1 MVRSVSSRWAKS
13 GGFSAGLS
21 PMNITVLGAGAW
33 GTALAIT
40 FAPRH
45 RITLLARDANQATA
59 MQSARENVRYLP
71 GCPFPENLHIS
82 AQPEV
87 LGSAELILIATPV
100 AGLHDA
106 LQMLVC
112 HAPGVSFLWL
122 CKGLEANTGAL
133 PHQMVARTHGS
144 VFSGALSGPSF
155 AQEVA
160 HGLPTAITLAA
171 GNADF
176 ARKTALALHGMRLRI
191 YASDD
196 LIGVEIAG
204 AVKNV
209 LAIASGISD
218 GLGLGLNARAALV
231 TRGLAEMT
239 RFGVA
244 AGAKRETFTGL
255 AGMGDLILTCTGNLS
270 RNRHV
275 GLALAAG
282 QTLSQATQS
291 LGHVAEGVNTAR
303 EVMRKAV
310 VMGIEMPICDV
321 VCAVLDG
328 RLTAQDAVER
338 LMGRDPT
345 IE

>member
-1 MVRSVSSRWAKS
+1 
-13 GGFSAGLS
+13 
-21 PMNITVLGAGAW
+21 MNITVFGAGAW
-33 GTALAIT
+33 GTALAIN
-40 FAPRH
+40 FAPSH
-45 RITLLARDANQATA
+45 RVTLLARDANQATA
-59 MQSARENVRYLP
+59 MQGARANNRYLP
-71 GCPFPENLHIS
+71 GCPFPEGLRIS

-87 LGSAELILIATPV
+87 LNTADLILIATPV
-100 AGLHDA
+100 SGLRDA
-106 LQMLVC
+106 LLLLLR
-112 HAPGVSFLWL
+112 HAPAIPFLWV

-133 PHQMVARTHGS
+133 PHRMVAKMHGS
-144 VFSGALSGPSF
+144 VPSGALCGPSF

-160 HGLPTAITLAA
+160 HGLPAAITLAA
-171 GNADF
+171 ANPDF
-176 ARKTALALHGMRLRI
+176 ARKTALALHGSRLRI

-196 LIGVEIAG
+196 LLGVEIAG

-218 GLGLGLNARAALV
+218 GLGLGLNARAALI
-231 TRGLAEMT
+231 TRGLAEIT

-244 AGAKRETFTGL
+244 AGAKRETFMGL
-255 AGMGDLILTCTGNLS
+255 AGLGDVILTCTGDLS

-282 QTLSQATQS
+282 HTLQQATES

-303 EVMRKAV
+303 EVIRTAAA
-310 VMGIEMPICDV
+310 MGIEMPICDV

-328 RLTAQDAVER
+328 RLAARDAVER